1 MQKNLNVNQGGR
13 TLQMRTENGGIG
25 REKNI
30 KTFFFIPSWSVGSES
45 ISLTF
50 FNITSS
56 YLKRNVEDGM
66 RFF

>member
-45 ISLTF
+45 FSLTF
-50 FNITSS
+50 FNIT
-56 YLKRNVEDGM
+56 K
-66 RFF
+66 